1 MNRLIRVTACGAAA
15 LGLTGA
21 LTACGPTL
29 GSMPLPGTGV
39 SGDAITV
46 KMDFADALNLA
57 KGATVKVNGVSEGK
71 VESIDAADFQAIAVM
86 KVKTDAQLRE
96 GATARLRYTTPLG
109 ELFVDITNPAKG
121 ALMKDGTELSTQQTS
136 TAPTVEDALSEASLL
151 INGGGLGQLQQVTT
165 ELNAALGGNEGTFR
179 DLLEQLNGFLIQ
191 ANQTTQD
198 IDTALHALSSVGQTL
213 NQRRDTI
220 NKALAQIKP
229 AADVL
234 RANTPDFTALLT
246 SLRAFAVQAN
256 QTVGATKTQLLA
268 TIKEAEPILAEMAA
282 NKSTWSDSLVQ
293 LTKLADAIT
302 TAVPGDYLNVNVKLR
317 TDLSHL
323 LAGTGTG
330 GKGGTG
336 GTSGGSGGTGGT
348 GGGGLLGGILGG
360 GKTGSGTT
368 GGTGSG
374 GTSGCTLNLLG
385 VCL

>member
-1 MNRLIRVTACGAAA
+1 MNRLVTIAAGGAAA
-15 LGLTGA
+15 LALTGS

-29 GSMPLPGTGV
+29 GSLPLPGTGV

-86 KVKTDAQLRE
+86 KVRTDAQLRE

-121 ALMKDGTELSTQQTS
+121 ALIKDGTELSTRQTS

-198 IDTALHALSSVGQTL
+198 IDTALNALSSVGQTL

-246 SLRAFAVQAN
+246 SLQAFAAQAN
-256 QTVGATKTQLLA
+256 RTVGATKTQLLA

-282 NKSTWSDSLVQ
+282 NKNTWSDSLVQ
-293 LTKLADAIT
+293 LTKLADAIN

-323 LAGTGTG
+323 LDGLTSTG
-330 GKGGTG
+330 GKVGTG
-336 GTSGGSGGTGGT
+336 GTSGGSGGTSA
-348 GGGGLLGGILGG
+348 GGGLLGGVL
-360 GKTGSGTT
+360 
-368 GGTGSG
+368 G
-374 GTSGCTLNLLG
+374 GTSGSTGGSGSGSTSGCSLNLLG

>member
-1 MNRLIRVTACGAAA
+1 MNRLIKLAATGVTLLAATA
-15 LGLTGA
+15 S

-29 GSMPLPGTGV
+29 GSLPLPGTGV

-86 KVKTDAQLRE
+86 KVRTDAQLRQ

-121 ALMKDGTELSTQQTS
+121 ALLKDGTELSTKQTS

-198 IDTALHALSSVGQTL
+198 IDTALNALSSVGQTL

-246 SLRAFAVQAN
+246 SLQAFAAQAN
-256 QTVGATKTQLLA
+256 QTVGATRTQLLA

-282 NKSTWSDSLVQ
+282 NKGAWSDSLVQ
-293 LTKLADAIT
+293 LAKLADAINT
-302 TAVPGDYLNVNVKLR
+302 VVPGDYLNVNVKLT

-323 LAGTGTG
+323 LAGLPGAGGQGGTG
-330 GKGGTG
+330 GKT
-336 GTSGGSGGTGGT
+336 GGSGGTS
-348 GGGGLLGGILGG
+348 GGGGLLGGVLGG
-360 GKTGSGTT
+360 GKTGSGST

-374 GTSGCTLNLLG
+374 STSVCTLNLLG

>member
-1 MNRLIRVTACGAAA
+1 VNRLIKLAATGVTLLAATA
-15 LGLTGA
+15 S

-29 GSMPLPGTGV
+29 GSLPLPGTGV

-86 KVKTDAQLRE
+86 KVRTDAQLRQ

-121 ALMKDGTELSTQQTS
+121 ALLKDGTELGTKQTS

-198 IDTALHALSSVGQTL
+198 IDTALNALSSVGQTL

-246 SLRAFAVQAN
+246 SLQAFAAQAN
-256 QTVGATKTQLLA
+256 QTVGATRTQLLA

-282 NKSTWSDSLVQ
+282 NKGAWSDSLVQ
-293 LTKLADAIT
+293 LAKLADAINT
-302 TAVPGDYLNVNVKLR
+302 VVPGDYLNVNVKLT

-323 LAGTGTG
+323 LAGLPGAGGQGGTG
-330 GKGGTG
+330 GKT
-336 GTSGGSGGTGGT
+336 GGSGGTS
-348 GGGGLLGGILGG
+348 GGGGLLGGVLGG
-360 GKTGSGTT
+360 GKTGSGST

-374 GTSGCTLNLLG
+374 STSVCTLNLLG